1 VEGASPDPDDVPLE
15 VLVEHLLHA
24 RRSLSSI
31 AHVARAHE
39 LVTHSRQLY
48 EEAVVLS
55 AQTAFLRSSI
65 NAQID
70 LLNGVRKAL
79 LRTYDWSKTDFD
91 QVIKELDASGERLRK
106 SMDMLRQT
114 PVDPV
119 FRPAGEEQKTL
130 VDFIDEVAVDNATNA
145 VKNHI
150 MELQVGSQR
159 PRVLLSRLQP
169 SNV

>member
-1 VEGASPDPDDVPLE
+1 
-15 VLVEHLLHA
+15 
-24 RRSLSSI
+24 
-31 AHVARAHE
+31 VARAHE

-55 AQTAFLRSSI
+55 AQTTFLRSSI
-65 NAQID
+65 NDQIT
-70 LLNGVRKAL
+70 LLNRVRKAL

-91 QVIKELDASGERLRK
+91 QVIKQLDASGERLQK
-106 SMDMLRQT
+106 SMEMLRQT

-130 VDFIDEVAVDNATNA
+130 VDFIDEIAVDNGTNA

-150 MELQVGSQR
+150 MELQVWATMLPRSLSLLTCNLRQYER
-159 PRVLLSRLQP
+159 PSTVTFFSSKP
-169 SNV
+169 IFEV